1 MRMLMNLAAATALS
15 AMALAGPAAAQKSA
29 DPAQDAEVIKVYD
42 AGTLK
47 PADIRACLRQDQR
60 LGDLEKRLTDYQASM
75 TAHRSRITALEKE
88 LDRRRKQID
97 GTDPAA
103 VKEYNARVERH
114 RTMIDTYNEEM
125 LPTLDR
131 RRDQL
136 NQLVKDYNAACADK
150 SYFEEDWQAALAELG
165 MKDPR
170 PSKSG
175 GK

>member
-1 MRMLMNLAAATALS
+1 MGMLVRLAAAATMS
-15 AMALAGPAAAQKSA
+15 AMALVGPAAAQKA
-29 DPAQDAEVIKVYD
+29 AAPVQDAEVIKVYD
-42 AGTLK
+42 KGTLK
-47 PADIRACLRQDQR
+47 PVDIRACLRQDQR
-60 LGDLEKRLTDYQASM
+60 LRDLEKRLSDYQASL
-75 TAHRSRITALEKE
+75 ASHRSRITALEKE